1 MLTQRSSSRIGAPRI
16 SLATCERTDA
26 IRLPPSLHSHS
37 PPETRHSLFAAII
50 FSGACAVFISY
61 TTAWCIRATSST
73 TYSMVGALN
82 KLPLALSGMV
92 FFHDPATLGS
102 TSAIGVGFIAG

>member
-1 MLTQRSSSRIGAPRI
+1 VSAPALSILPFSSHPR
-16 SLATCERTDA
+16 
-26 IRLPPSLHSHS
+26 S